1 MYSWISLDLFI
12 LLLCWSQRTVPCSIR
27 NLETSV
33 TNRLPGSRSAPRYF
47 HFLDRKVQ
55 QTRMGKW
62 RHTALT
68 AASDELSTRSRAAT
82 LAVTQTLLRVR
93 PAAAVSVAPA
103 CSWAPGHHRRL
114 REPGQSAWQDQLRAL
129 ENKEQN
135 KTLKPFLRLIF
146 SLSLSFFFFLRP
158 HHLIGLVTTAY

>member
-55 QTRMGKW
+55 QIRMGKW

-82 LAVTQTLLRVR
+82 LAVTQTLLRVQPCKPPSQWR
-93 PAAAVSVAPA
+93 QPAPERL
-103 CSWAPGHHRRL
+103 GHHRRL

-146 SLSLSFFFFLRP
+146 FLSLSLFFFFWDL
-158 HHLIGLVTTAY
+158 TT